1 MKGFFLF
8 ALLELEMT
16 MAEEYKPAPDIL
28 YHYTSTESFVKI
40 IESRNIR
47 ATRYDQMNDYSE
59 IQLGVER
66 LLEAVRRHETDHS
79 SRDYKDFLISA
90 IENYE
95 DDTLEVYILSLSVA
109 ADSLDQ
115 WRAYAPRGGFAIGFD
130 SAKVRKGF
138 LCDITRKV
146 GGQQVENPIRPNPAN
161 RLIRCRYTDKNGY
174 LDLRS
179 VVEERF
185 FKPNSYGA
193 LFKRKESIAQSIFS
207 ASLSVM
213 IYQTVCSIKH
223 GAYASEMEW
232 RCVNYRPD
240 PDDYPVKLSETNR
253 FYIEMTFDPKE
264 FIKEV
269 WISPHGDREACE
281 RAVAFFKQKDD
292 LCFAIENSKI
302 PFRG

>member
-1 MKGFFLF
+1 
-8 ALLELEMT
+8 
-16 MAEEYKPAPDIL
+16 MAEECKPTTDIL
-28 YHYTSTESFVKI
+28 YHYTSIEAFRKIVESQK
-40 IESRNIR
+40 IR
-47 ATRYDQMNDYSE
+47 ATRYDQMNDASE
-59 IQLGVER
+59 VKLGIDN
-66 LLEAVRRHETDHS
+66 LLEAVKKHETDDS
-79 SRDYKDFLISA
+79 FRDYLISG
-90 IENYE
+90 IEGYKE
-95 DDTLEVYILSLSVA
+95 GTLEVYILSLSDA

-115 WRAYAPRGGFAIGFD
+115 WRAYAPNGGVAIGFD
-130 SAKVRKGF
+130 RKMVKKGF
-138 LCDITRKV
+138 LCDITRKI
-146 GGQQVENPIRPNPAN
+146 GGQQVKNPIGPDLNN
-161 RLIRCRYTDKNGY
+161 RLMRCQYTDKKGY

-213 IYQTVCSIKH
+213 IYQTICSIKH
-223 GAYASEMEW
+223 GAYASEMEF

-253 FYIEMTFDPKE
+253 FYIEMTFVPKV

-281 RAVAFFKQKDD
+281 RAVAFFKQKGD
-292 LCFAIENSKI
+292 LRFSIKNSEI